1 MIEILDAK
9 PEDARDIND
18 LLAKNWIDTYPNE
31 KEGITEQDIKDFVAG
46 NLTEESV
53 KARAEAVKNA
63 GENKKFLLA
72 KQDGV
77 LIGECLLLDRGEDYQ
92 LKGFYVLPEHQRKGV
107 GQMLWKEADKF
118 FTENKDIIVRV
129 ASYNTKAIN
138 FYEKLGFVKTDKDMS
153 SQFHKLPSGKFI
165 REIEM
170 ILKR

>member
-9 PEDARDIND
+9 PEDARDINN
-18 LLAKNWIDTYPNE
+18 LLAKTWIDTYPNE

-92 LKGFYVLPEHQRKGV
+92 LKAFYVLPEHQRKGV
-107 GQMLWKEADKF
+107 GQMLWKEAEKF
-118 FTENKDIIVRV
+118 FTENKDIIVWS
-129 ASYNTKAIN
+129 ALYNEKTIN

>member
-77 LIGECLLLDRGEDYQ
+77 LIGECLLLDRVEDYQ
-92 LKGFYVLPEHQRKGV
+92 LTGFYVLPEHQ
-107 GQMLWKEADKF
+107 GQ
-118 FTENKDIIVRV
+118 
-129 ASYNTKAIN
+129 
-138 FYEKLGFVKTDKDMS
+138 GFG
-153 SQFHKLPSGKFI
+153 QL
-165 REIEM
+165 
-170 ILKR
+170 